1 MDSDALKTHP
11 SHPHSLLLALVL
23 TEWAL
28 ETGGCGNWSGAGH
41 KYYDSWIHMMAL
53 ALGCSHR
60 VSSRVSTYV
69 DFGCLDFYFCFSF
82 LVISAQILFLVGFYY
97 FCVFLFVLH

>member
-1 MDSDALKTHP
+1 
-11 SHPHSLLLALVL
+11 
-23 TEWAL
+23 
-28 ETGGCGNWSGAGH
+28 
-41 KYYDSWIHMMAL
+41 MMAL

-97 FCVFLFVLH
+97 FCVFCLFCTDLVFGSMAIVMPGHGGGSVVVLPVQ